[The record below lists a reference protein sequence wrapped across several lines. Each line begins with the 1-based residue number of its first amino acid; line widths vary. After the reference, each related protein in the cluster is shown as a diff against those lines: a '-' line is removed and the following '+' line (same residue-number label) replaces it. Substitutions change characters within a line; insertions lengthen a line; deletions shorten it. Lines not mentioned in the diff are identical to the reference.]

1 MPDRHVTFS
10 QGNDPPS
17 YFELRQKA
25 DELVDLLAKYYGL
38 SQQQQQNVRRSIVLV
53 LHKTIPAMFTRN
65 VQAPLDL
72 KLCAQ
77 YRERLLAYLHRV
89 FGSSQSATDASR

>member
-1 MPDRHVTFS
+1 MVLARVRFLT
-10 QGNDPPS
+10 QLKIGRRVVA
-17 YFELRQKA
+17 LRKSNVA
-25 DELVDLLAKYYGL
+25 IGL